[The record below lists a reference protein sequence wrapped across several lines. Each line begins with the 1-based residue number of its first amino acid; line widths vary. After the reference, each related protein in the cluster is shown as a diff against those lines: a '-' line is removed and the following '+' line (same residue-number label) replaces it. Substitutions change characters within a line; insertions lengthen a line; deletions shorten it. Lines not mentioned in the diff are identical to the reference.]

1 MLGESHSKKKYILY
15 DSIYIQFRNSQKLR
29 VKSSGDYSR
38 REEDREGCC
47 LEESK
52 REPIKVLEMF

>member
-29 VKSSGDYSR
+29 VKVAVITLGGR
-38 REEDREGCC
+38 RIGRGAA
-47 LEESK
+47 
-52 REPIKVLEMF
+52 